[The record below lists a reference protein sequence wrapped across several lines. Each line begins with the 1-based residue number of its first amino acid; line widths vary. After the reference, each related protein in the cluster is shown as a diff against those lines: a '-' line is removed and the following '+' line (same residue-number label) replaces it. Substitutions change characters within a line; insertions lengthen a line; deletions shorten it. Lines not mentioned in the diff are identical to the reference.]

1 MRKNSPRREF
11 LEKNRERNR
20 ERDENS
26 ERLWPLVLQKSLI
39 RQTRTQKIV
48 FRVFHFFKKGKSIK
62 FFFLIR
68 NTKKHHR
75 EKKRR
80 NIKSDY
86 SCVFYYIHKER
97 CS

>member
-1 MRKNSPRREF
+1 MRKNSPRRE
-11 LEKNRERNR
+11 LKKREKQERNR

-39 RQTRTQKIV
+39 RQTRTKNIV
-48 FRVFHFFKKGKSIK
+48 FRVFNFFKKASLLNS
-62 FFFLIR
+62 FER
-68 NTKKHHR
+68 NTKKHR

-80 NIKSDY
+80 KIKSD
-86 SCVFYYIHKER
+86 SCVFYYIKER